1 MDKYVG
7 ARVSGTALMLTV
19 LGGAAPGV
27 QRNPVLRAPPHSRAP
42 YRPTSCILCCKLTF
56 PGPGLLGGLTAS
68 FLAINP

>member
-7 ARVSGTALMLTV
+7 ARVSGTASMLTV

-27 QRNPVLRAPPHSRAP
+27 QRNPVLRAP